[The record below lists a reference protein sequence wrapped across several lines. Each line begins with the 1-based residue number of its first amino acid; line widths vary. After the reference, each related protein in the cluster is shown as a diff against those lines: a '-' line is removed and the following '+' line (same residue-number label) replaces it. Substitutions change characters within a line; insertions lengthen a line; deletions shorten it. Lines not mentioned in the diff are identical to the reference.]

1 MKNKVSFSSFEDL
14 VFHLVR
20 EENQKVKKP
29 DRPRRVFRLLVP
41 LSPLAAGKKFSAL
54 MLSTNVLISDKDL
67 MNQLLW
73 ETCFRG
79 IQTKDWLVLFEL
91 VLKISKNLG
100 SRHLLPSVLG
110 ILYESSPR
118 GGTWFSNHP
127 PLRKSTL
134 LNKEILLDNEVT
146 TLLKSITSK
155 LDLTKP
161 KVFIDI
167 VCEEIVVQKPKAQ
180 ELVFIGKGYK
190 DKGNLGDPGGLKPG
204 EVPLSVYD
212 FLSLSFDDEKEQY
225 FSEALKEYL
234 DLKRKFKDF

>member
-1 MKNKVSFSSFEDL
+1 MKNKFSFSNFEDL
-14 VFHLVR
+14 VLHLVR

-41 LSPLAAGKKFSAL
+41 LSPIAAGKKFSAL
-54 MLSTNVLISDKDL
+54 LLSTNVLISDKDL

-91 VLKISKNLG
+91 VLKS
-100 SRHLLPSVLG
+100 SQTFEFRQTLPSVLG

-127 PLRKSTL
+127 PLRKSEF
-134 LNKEILLDNEVT
+134 LNREIFLDSEVT

-155 LDLTKP
+155 LSITKP
-161 KVFIDI
+161 KIFIDI

-190 DKGNLGDPGGLKPG
+190 DKGHLGDPGGLKPG

-225 FSEALKEYL
+225 FSESLREFL